1 MKTLND
7 FINLKGNR
15 EDSFKYAFGFKG
27 GKKSCYT
34 KGCEIFTNMS
44 LNLNGVDISSALI
57 LDKIHNREI

>member
-15 EDSFKYAFGFKG
+15 EDFFKYAFGFKG

-34 KGCEIFTNMS
+34 KGGEIFTNMS
-44 LNLNGVDISSALI
+44 LNLKGVDISSALI
-57 LDKIHNREI
+57 LDKIHNREL